1 MSSFCGLCPAGIP
14 VNPVERFRSLLE
26 KLQVQLGVRKASS
39 SRKQIFECIL
49 LLYAHEVRRPRQR
62 HSASP
67 SFARK
72 LTCFADAAL
81 PGAVA
86 GGGGPPLTHTHT
98 HTATLPCPPPPPCP

>member
-62 HSASP
+62 YSASP
-67 SFARK
+67 SSARK
-72 LTCFADAAL
+72 LTCLLTPRCRERLLVAAGR
-81 PGAVA
+81 PS
-86 GGGGPPLTHTHT
+86 HTRT
-98 HTATLPCPPPPPCP
+98 RTLQPCLAPSLPPCP

>member
-1 MSSFCGLCPAGIP
+1 MRATLVLSVRAAWGCNMSSFCGLCPAGIP

-49 LLYAHEVRRPRQR
+49 LLYAHEVRRPRRR

-67 SFARK
+67 VCQPARK
-72 LTCFADAAL
+72 LTCCCRAL
-81 PGAVA
+81 PGS
-86 GGGGPPLTHTHT
+86 
-98 HTATLPCPPPPPCP
+98 CC